1 MMTPHLAVGYWKIAW
16 FTFLCDRLSTTK
28 KKLHAE
34 RERTGARCNCYCFSQ
49 PKPM

>member
-1 MMTPHLAVGYWKIAW
+1 MMTPYLAVGYWKIAW

-34 RERTGARCNCYCFSQ
+34 RLNRCKTQVLLLQ
-49 PKPM
+49 PT